1 MFFYPSPAAFML
13 ATLCGLLSA
22 MTGGWLAA
30 VFMPIGLPTC
40 TLPFC
45 LATLAFVLLQD
56 SLPAL
61 RPIPLSLITT
71 PEAHLQMQ
79 RRERAVV
86 AEAEAEAE
94 QAMAAAAGQAANPSS
109 SRSTVAGPPAGVSL
123 PLKGIPE
130 EQSTLGESTPVVA
143 P

>member
-56 SLPAL
+56 SIPAL

-86 AEAEAEAE
+86 AEAEAEADAE
-94 QAMAAAAGQAANPSS
+94 AAGQAANPSS